1 MKTFKSVIPLIR
13 FVRRGKAKIAA
24 EGIGS
29 NSEKQRREKALQ
41 ELSSAHSAD
50 IRFILAT
57 KVELFAAEGGQRK
70 PRGSLRGSLR
80 GSV

>member
-1 MKTFKSVIPLIR
+1 MK
-13 FVRRGKAKIAA
+13 
-24 EGIGS
+24 
-29 NSEKQRREKALQ
+29 KQRREKALQ

-70 PRGSLRGSLR
+70 PRGNLRGSLR

>member
-1 MKTFKSVIPLIR
+1 MPLTGGYWGLT
-13 FVRRGKAKIAA
+13 VK
-24 EGIGS
+24 
-29 NSEKQRREKALQ
+29 KQRREKALQ

-57 KVELFAAEGGQRK
+57 KVEVFAAEGGQRK

>member
-1 MKTFKSVIPLIR
+1 MLLKGGYLGLTVK
-13 FVRRGKAKIAA
+13 
-24 EGIGS
+24 
-29 NSEKQRREKALQ
+29 KQRCEKALQ

-70 PRGSLRGSLR
+70 RCGSFCGSLR
-80 GSV
+80 GSVQIFLRCDKFR